1 MKSDRIFYG
10 WVIVAVSFI
19 NLGVVFGIWYSFSVF
34 FVAILKEF
42 GWSRAETAGVFSCFM
57 MVHSLSAVVIGAY
70 IDRLGPRIVFPV
82 ASCIVALGL
91 YLSSRIHSLWEFYL
105 WYGVLTSIGV
115 CAIGFIAHGIILPKW
130 FDRKRGLAI
139 GIAMAG
145 VGVGMQLLVP
155 ATQFVI
161 SDFGWRSAYV
171 MLAVIILLVLFPLN
185 AFFQR
190 KDPGEIGDVP
200 DGAAGRNGADRDSGK
215 AFSSPKPIAGTIREA
230 VRTRPF
236 WLLSLTFFFTPM
248 AIQGTLIHQV
258 AGVVDKGF
266 SAAQG
271 AFVFG
276 LAGILGSVGKIF
288 FGYLSDRIGREKA
301 FALGIGCAF
310 FGVVSL
316 LLLQPGL
323 HVLLYSFAVLF
334 GLGYGSVAAIFPART
349 ADLFLG
355 PQFGKILGIL
365 SLAGGVGGAFGVW
378 VSGKI
383 FDLTA
388 SYSLSFM
395 ISLAAMA
402 IAIGLFWMA
411 GSPKKKPD

>member
-1 MKSDRIFYG
+1 MNTNRLYYG
-10 WVIVAVSFI
+10 WIIVAVSFI
-19 NLGVVFGIWYSFSVF
+19 NLAVVFGIWYSFSVF
-34 FVAILKEF
+34 FVAVLKEF
-42 GWSRAETAGVFSCFM
+42 GWSRAAAAGVFSCFM

-70 IDRLGPRIVFPV
+70 IDRISPRLVFPA
-82 ASCIVALGL
+82 ASCLAALGL
-91 YLSSRIHSLWEFYL
+91 FLSSRIQTLWEYYL
-105 WYGVLTSIGV
+105 WYGVFTSFGV
-115 CAIGFIAHGIILPKW
+115 CAIGFIAHGIILPRW

-145 VGVGMQLLVP
+145 VGVGMQFLVP
-155 ATQFVI
+155 ATQFMI
-161 SDFGWRSAYV
+161 SNFGWRSAYD
-171 MLAVIILLVLFPLN
+171 MLALIILLILFPLN
-185 AFFQR
+185 AVFQR
-190 KDPGEIGDVP
+190 KDPQEIGEIP
-200 DGAAGRNGADRDSGK
+200 DGAAGGIITGHNPGEALS
-215 AFSSPKPIAGTIREA
+215 FQKPIAGTIREA

-236 WLLSLTFFFTPM
+236 WFLSLTFFFTPM
-248 AIQGTLIHQV
+248 AVQGTLIHQV
-258 AGVVDKGF
+258 AGVIDQGF

-271 AFVFG
+271 AFIFG

-288 FGYLSDRIGREKA
+288 FGSLSDRIGRERA

-316 LLLQPGL
+316 LLLRPGL
-323 HVLLYSFAVLF
+323 DALLYGYAVLF

-383 FDLTA
+383 FDVTT
-388 SYSLSFM
+388 SYSASFM
-395 ISLAAMA
+395 ISLVAMA
-402 IAIGLFWMA
+402 IAIALFWLA
-411 GSPKKKPD
+411 GPRK